1 MIHAMKTTK
10 NSRKAKFMVG
20 VLTDKVLIDVS
31 PFSEVQST
39 R

>member
-1 MIHAMKTTK
+1 MIHTVKTTK
-10 NSRKAKFMVG
+10 NSLRAKFMVG